1 MYILAFYTRNGIPE
15 TGLAPVLDIWRVRD
29 NTKLISAQAMA
40 EVGGGFYKYD
50 FTGYDPQED
59 YAVRCDGG
67 STLPTGDRYV
77 YAGNEGYHDDI
88 KDIQDSLTA
97 LEVLIKRILG
107 LSQENYRLFD
117 TVYDGSGKRLISCT
131 IKIYGS
137 KSDTLAD
144 TGPIATYNMV
154 STYDVDGQLG
164 SYRVTKE
171 S

>member
-1 MYILAFYTRNGIPE
+1 MWILAYFTEAGTPK
-15 TGLAPVLDIWRVRD
+15 TGLTPNIDIWRVD
-29 NTKLISAQAMA
+29 NNSQVVTGQAMT
-40 EVGGGFYKYD
+40 EVGGGFYKFD
-50 FTGYDPQED
+50 FTAYDPQHD

-67 STLPTGDRYV
+67 SGLPTGDRYV

-117 TVYDGSGKRLISCT
+117 TVYDASGQRLTACT

-137 KSDTLAD
+137 KAD
-144 TGPIATYNMV
+144 TIADTNPIATYSMV

-164 SYRVTKE
+164 TYRVTKE

>member
-1 MYILAFYTRNGIPE
+1 MWILAYFTEYGTPK
-15 TGLAPVLDIWRVRD
+15 TGLTPTLEIWKVSD
-29 NTKLISAQAMA
+29 NSLIVTGQAMT
-40 EVGGGFYKYD
+40 EVGGGFYKYN
-50 FTGYDPQED
+50 FAGYDPAED
-59 YAVRCDGG
+59 YAVRADGG
-67 STLPTGDRYV
+67 ATLPTSDRYV

-88 KDIQDSLTA
+88 KEIQDSLTA

-117 TVYDGSGKRLISCT
+117 TTYDASGQRLTSCT

-137 KSDTLAD
+137 KADTLAD
-144 TGPIATYNMV
+144 TNPIATYNMV
-154 STYDVDGQLG
+154 ATYDVDGQLG